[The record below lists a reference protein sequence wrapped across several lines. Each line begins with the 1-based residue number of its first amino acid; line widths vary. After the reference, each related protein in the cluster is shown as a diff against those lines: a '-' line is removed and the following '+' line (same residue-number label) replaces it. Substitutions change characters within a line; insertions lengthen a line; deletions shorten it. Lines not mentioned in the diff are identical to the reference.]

1 MTRILLALD
10 KESILEIAKVLKPEK
25 EQPSRQRRLSLYI
38 AGGVLAA
45 AVVFGLPYFFGRLR
59 QTAAQNQAQEL
70 QLTELIREVK
80 KQIIE
85 ASREAAANGEDP
97 LLKLKDVDLEINYT
111 VKVSGTTS
119 GKAEF
124 YVLTADNS
132 TQTDQ
137 QTVQRIVLRLG
148 AIENFEQKIVPGNKP
163 INADPKVTVSH
174 DPTPPPK
181 RKQN

>member
-1 MTRILLALD
+1 MARILLALD
-10 KESILEIAKVLKPEK
+10 KESILEIANAIKQEK
-25 EQPSRQRRLSLYI
+25 KGPSRQRRLILYV

-45 AVVFGLPYFFGRLR
+45 AVVFGLPYFFGGVR
-59 QTAAQNQAQEL
+59 QTAAQNQSKEL

-80 KQIIE
+80 EQIIE
-85 ASREAAANGEDP
+85 ASRQAAARGEDP

-132 TQTDQ
+132 TQTDLQ
-137 QTVQRIVLRLG
+137 RAQRIVLHLG
-148 AIENFEQKIVPGNKP
+148 AIEGFEKKIDPGNKP
-163 INADPKVTVSH
+163 INADPNVTVTH

-181 RKQN
+181 RKQK

>member
-1 MTRILLALD
+1 MTRILLVLD
-10 KESILEIAKVLKPEK
+10 KESFLEIANLLKREK
-25 EQPSRQRRLSLYI
+25 KEPSKQRRLVLYV

-45 AVVFGLPYFFGRLR
+45 AVVFGLPYFIGSLR
-59 QTAAQNQAQEL
+59 QTAAQNQSKEL

-80 KQIIE
+80 QQIIE
-85 ASREAAANGEDP
+85 ASRQAAASGEDP

-132 TQTDQ
+132 SQTDL
-137 QTVQRIVLRLG
+137 QTAQRIVLHLG
-148 AIENFEQKIVPGNKP
+148 AIENFENKIIPADKP
-163 INADPKVTVSH
+163 IEGDQKDTVTH

-181 RKQN
+181 RKQK